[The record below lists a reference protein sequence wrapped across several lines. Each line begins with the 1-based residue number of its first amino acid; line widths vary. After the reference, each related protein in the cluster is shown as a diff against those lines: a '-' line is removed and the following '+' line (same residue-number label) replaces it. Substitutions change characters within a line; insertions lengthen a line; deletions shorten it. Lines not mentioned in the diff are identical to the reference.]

1 MLRIDLHIHTD
12 PANYESDFNFSLEKL
27 KEYVHTNRLQVI
39 AITNHNHFNM
49 SQFNTIQNSLNDI
62 TVLPGIEIDIERS
75 HLLLIGNINQVNEIE
90 TASKLLI
97 EEIHSEKDSISFE
110 KFVELYPN
118 YQDYIL
124 IPHYKKNPKMQIST
138 INKFNGNIVCGEV
151 RNAKQ
156 FNVIIKQNDKLVPVL
171 FSDIRVKDDLE
182 ILPVRY
188 TYIDISE
195 FEFSA
200 LKSALSDKRK
210 VFINNSK
217 SDSEL
222 EILPDGTTASS
233 GLNVIIG
240 KRSSGKTYTLN
251 RIDASNDSDHI
262 KYVKQFSLTGK
273 SEESKFN
280 ELVNNEQ
287 SYLIDEYLSPLK
299 DLTNKVL
306 DIDEFYDNEVDG
318 YLSSLK
324 DYAENQ
330 SLQDVYSKSKLFTES
345 FYNANDNLDTKDV
358 IYAVLKLLET
368 EHNRDLIDSYIEQTT
383 LKKLL
388 KDLLIRREKEY
399 VQFNLKN
406 QVDEIINYTQK
417 ELSKK
422 SSLDSLRDV
431 DLYSI
436 EKKRIMIEE
445 YDKLCNRLKKPATI
459 KTVDVYRFKIE
470 LNRMEFKKT
479 TEIKNDLHIKNS
491 IAIGDEFKFYNQ
503 PYRYI
508 KKLENAKIDKNI
520 IHKAL
525 IKFKASVLNERNAEL
540 SGGERAEY
548 NLLHELKD
556 AENYDVLLLDEP
568 EASFDN
574 LFIKDYII
582 DIIKKISNNTTVF
595 LSTHNNTLGVLLKPN
610 KIIYT
615 EACGNGVYKVFTGDF
630 GSRTLKTIN
639 EEKVN
644 AFDYI
649 LNVMEA
655 GEDAYN
661 ERKKIYENIRN
672 KGW

>member
-1 MLRIDLHIHTD
+1 MLKIDLHIHTD
-12 PANYESDFNFSLEKL
+12 PAYYESDFNFSLEKL

-39 AITNHNHFNM
+39 AITNHNHFNI
-49 SQFNTIQNSLNDI
+49 SQFNAIQNFLNDI
-62 TVLPGIEIDIERS
+62 IVLPGIEIDIERS

-97 EEIHSEKDSISFE
+97 DEIHSEKDFISFE
-110 KFVELYPN
+110 KFVELFPN

-138 INKFNGNIVCGEV
+138 INKFNGNLVCGEV
-151 RNAKQ
+151 RSAKQ
-156 FNVIIKQNDKLVPVL
+156 FEAIIKQNDKLVPVF
-171 FSDIRVKDDLE
+171 FSDIRVSEELKTF
-182 ILPVRY
+182 PVRC
-188 TYIDISE
+188 TYIDISK
-195 FEFSA
+195 FEFSV
-200 LKSALSDKRK
+200 LKNALSDKSK
-210 VFINNSK
+210 VFINDSK
-217 SDSEL
+217 SNSEI
-222 EILPDGTTASS
+222 EILPNGTTASS

-251 RIDASNDSDHI
+251 RIYASNDGDNI
-262 KYVKQFSLTGK
+262 KYVRQFSLTGR

-280 ELVNNEQ
+280 ELVNSEQ
-287 SYLIDEYLSPLK
+287 SNLIEEYLSPLK
-299 DLTNKVL
+299 NITDKVL
-306 DIDEFYDNEVDG
+306 GIDEFYDNNVDI

-330 SLQDVYSKSKLFTES
+330 SLRDVYSKSKLFTES
-345 FYNANDNLDTKDV
+345 FFNANDNLDTKEV
-358 IYAVLKLLET
+358 LYAVLKLLET

-383 LKKLL
+383 LKNLL
-388 KDLLIRREKEY
+388 KDLLIKREKEY
-399 VQFNLKN
+399 IQFKLKN
-406 QVDEIINYTQK
+406 QVDEIIKYTQE

-422 SSLDSLRDV
+422 SSLNSLRDV

-445 YDKLCNRLKKPATI
+445 YDKLCNQLKKPALI

-470 LNRMEFKKT
+470 LNRMEFANVS
-479 TEIKNDLHIKNS
+479 EIKKDLSIKIS
-491 IAIGDEFKFYNQ
+491 LGDAFKFYNQ

-508 KKLENAKIDKNI
+508 KKLENAKVDKEI
-520 IHKAL
+520 IHKTL
-525 IKFKASVLNERNAEL
+525 IKFKASVLNERNVEL

-582 DIIKKISNNTTVF
+582 DIIKNISNKTTVF
-595 LSTHNNTLGVLLKPN
+595 LSTHNNTLGVSIKPN

-615 EACGNGVYKVFTGDF
+615 ESCRNGIYKVFTGDF
-630 GSRTLKTIN
+630 GSHTLKTKD
-639 EEKVN
+639 EETIK
-644 AFDYI
+644 AYDYI
-649 LNVMEA
+649 MNVMEA
-655 GEDAYN
+655 GENTYN
-661 ERKKIYENIRN
+661 ERKNIYESFRN
-672 KGW
+672 KVG